1 LVGRHRIFA
10 DLVEHPRIL
19 AICDAFLA
27 PNYLLTASQAIRIH
41 PGETPQAFHT
51 DDLFYPMPRPR
62 RTVSVSTIFAIDDF
76 TGQNGAP
83 QVVPRSH
90 AWDDPELARAMQ
102 PIDFETRPPSE
113 REPRP
118 ANAVPAVLEGRVM
131 DVVMPSGSVI
141 VFLGTLLHR
150 GGENRSASPRL

>member
-1 LVGRHRIFA
+1 
-10 DLVEHPRIL
+10 IL

-51 DDLFYPMPRPR
+51 DDLFYPLPRPR
-62 RTVSVSTIFAIDDF
+62 QALSVSTIFAIDDF
-76 TGQNGAP
+76 TSENGAT
-83 QVVPRSH
+83 QVVPGSH
-90 AWDDPELARAMQ
+90 EWDDSNLARAMQ
-102 PIDFETRPPSE
+102 PIDFATRPPSE
-113 REPRP
+113 RAP
-118 ANAVPAVLEGRVM
+118 VPASALPAEIEGRVM

-150 GGENRSASPRL
+150 GGENRSASPRLALSNQYCEPW